1 MVKAKM
7 IRTLISKINE
17 NHKIVTVVLSLVI
30 IVLGIANIWLN
41 IQFNRQSPNLEVG
54 RFPFGTAHVWEFTR
68 EDVIE
73 INETV
78 HRVNMSAVE
87 EYVVSN
93 FTFMIYNSGKG
104 SAYGV
109 NAKLVGEPADIC
121 KVISASVY
129 VGEPIQS
136 NFLRT
141 VDNEYRIGLLGAV
154 KAYTI
159 TFYVEYRWEI
169 EETQRFTLTVTSENA
184 RTVFY
189 HIYIQE

>member
-7 IRTLISKINE
+7 IKTLVSKINE
-17 NHKIVTVVLSLVI
+17 NHRIVTVALSLVI
-30 IVLGIANIWLN
+30 IVLGITNIVLN
-41 IQFNRQSPNLEVG
+41 IHFNRQNPNLEVG
-54 RFPFGTAHVWEFTR
+54 RFPFGTACVWEFTV
-68 EDVIE
+68 EDVIQ

-78 HRVNMSAVE
+78 HRVNMSDVE
-87 EYVVSN
+87 EYVVAN
-93 FTFMIYNSGKG
+93 FSFMIYNSGKG

-109 NAKLVGEPADIC
+109 NAKFVGEPADIC

-141 VDNEYRIGLLGAV
+141 VDNEYRIGLLGAS

-184 RTVFY
+184 RTVVY
-189 HIYIQE
+189 HIYVQE